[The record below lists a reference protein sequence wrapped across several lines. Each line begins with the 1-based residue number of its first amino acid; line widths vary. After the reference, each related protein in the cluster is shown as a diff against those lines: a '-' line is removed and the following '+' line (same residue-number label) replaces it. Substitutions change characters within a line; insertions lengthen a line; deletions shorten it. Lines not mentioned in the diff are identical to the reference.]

1 MLVKA
6 LNLLTLQMVDCCLSW
21 GWAQWGALDSVGGL
35 EESKFIVIFPLIG
48 FVYNLHVSQIAFMA
62 LDDTKLNLNWST
74 RRWAAMPGTQS
85 CYLLEVCLLWIIYFP
100 YIVLW
105 WSGRRGGGVVVKLL
119 ACGERGP
126 GFDSRSHCYDF
137 RYCLSS
143 NQFWRANAEYIHE
156 TLFVI
161 YSFITRKMLL
171 IYFFSRLYWF
181 CKLSICWE

>member
-74 RRWAAMPGTQS
+74 RRWATMPGTQM
-85 CYLLEVCLLWIIYFP
+85 CYLLEVCLLWSINFHLVLFFMGQSLQETSVSCNII
-100 YIVLW
+100 V
-105 WSGRRGGGVVVKLL
+105 
-119 ACGERGP
+119 
-126 GFDSRSHCYDF
+126 
-137 RYCLSS
+137 
-143 NQFWRANAEYIHE
+143 
-156 TLFVI
+156 
-161 YSFITRKMLL
+161 TRKILSVNL
-171 IYFFSRLYWF
+171 FSCVYDYAIDA
-181 CKLSICWE
+181 KSILSYH